1 MIEIRLVSQPQA
13 LTELQGEQLVE
24 LHLDYLANQR
34 ELLKEVKPGPVIQI
48 TPRLLLENNV
58 IAAAFDSDKIIGYV
72 LFRNITGAL
81 SIRCIFV
88 NPAYRQ
94 KGLMKAMLDV
104 VHAHETYHQ
113 IGVNLPPECDN
124 VANYFEDMGYP
135 KVRDLNCGWTC
146 FSRVFA
152 ESSRRPTVDRP
163 ALSEVFGTCAL
174 K

>member
-13 LTELQGEQLVE
+13 LTESQAEQLVE
-24 LHLDYLANQR
+24 LHLDYLACQR
-34 ELLKEVKPGPVIQI
+34 ELLKEVKPGPAVKI
-48 TPRLLLENNV
+48 TPQLLLENNV

-72 LFRNITGAL
+72 LYRNITGSL

-88 NPAYRQ
+88 NPRYRQ
-94 KGLMKAMLDV
+94 IGVMKAMLDV

-113 IGVNLPPECDN
+113 IGVNMPPDCEH
-124 VANYFEDMGYP
+124 VVNYFEDMGYP

-163 ALSEVFGTCAL
+163 ALSDVFGTCAL

>member
-34 ELLKEVKPGPVIQI
+34 ELLKEVKPGPAIQI
-48 TPRLLLENNV
+48 TPKLLLDNNV

-72 LFRNITGAL
+72 LFRNLTGAL

-94 KGLMKAMLDV
+94 KGLMKAMLDAI
-104 VHAHETYHQ
+104 HAHETYHQ
-113 IGVNLPPECDN
+113 IGVNLPPECDS

-135 KVRDLNCGWTC
+135 KARDLNCGWTC

-152 ESSRRPTVDRP
+152 ESTRRPTVDRP
-163 ALSEVFGTCAL
+163 ALSDVFWTDAQ
-174 K
+174 